1 MSKSKDNSKKLTYET
16 ATGEIEFTLMS
27 DMMFHYVMQKSEKAL
42 TGLVCA
48 LKGIAPDAV
57 KKLIVVNPIE
67 LNSAGKETI
76 MDIKL
81 TLNNNEVL
89 NIELQVYPDK
99 YWIPRSILYLCRAYD
114 NIGSGDNYSL
124 IKPTT
129 LFCITDQELI
139 PQADAEFYAK
149 YRLTNLK
156 SHNLYTDKFGI
167 NVLQLNH
174 TDIATQEDISNNL
187 VYWANLFK
195 ATTWEEFKNLAKNHP
210 DIEEVGNLIFELN
223 YDNQAKELLE
233 GQRRYREQMNTQYV
247 AGYTDAE
254 EKYELERA
262 KDKAALAEKD
272 SKLAEKDSTIAEK
285 DATIAEK
292 DSKLAEKNT
301 AIAEK
306 DATIAELRAELEKY
320 KK

>member
-1 MSKSKDNSKKLTYET
+1 
-16 ATGEIEFTLMS
+16 MS
-27 DMMFHYVMQKSEKAL
+27 DMMFHYVMQQSEKAL

-48 LKGIAPDAV
+48 LKGLSTDDVQDILV
-57 KKLIVVNPIE
+57 ENPID

-81 TLNNNEVL
+81 TLNNNEIL

-99 YWIPRSILYLCRAYD
+99 YWISRSIIYLCRAYD

-124 IKPTT
+124 VKPTT
-129 LFCITDQELI
+129 LFCITDHELI
-139 PQADAEFYAK
+139 PNAEAKFYAK
-149 YRLTNLK
+149 YRLINIK
-156 SHNLYTDKFGI
+156 NRHLYTDKFGI
-167 NVLQLNH
+167 NMLQLNH
-174 TDIATQEDISNNL
+174 TDLATKEDVRNNL

-233 GQRRYREQMNTQYV
+233 GQRRYREQMNSQYT

-254 EKYELERA
+254 EKYENEIV
-262 KDKAALAEKD
+262 
-272 SKLAEKDSTIAEK
+272 KLQS
-285 DATIAEK
+285 
-292 DSKLAEKNT
+292 
-301 AIAEK
+301 
-306 DATIAELRAELEKY
+306 ELKTLQAELEKY
-320 KK
+320 KNANR

>member
-1 MSKSKDNSKKLTYET
+1 MSKSKDNSQKLTYET

-27 DMMFHYVMQKSEKAL
+27 DMMFHYVMQNSKKAL

-48 LKGIAPDAV
+48 LKGLSTNDVQDILV
-57 KKLIVVNPIE
+57 ENPID

-81 TLNNNEVL
+81 TLNNNEIL

-99 YWIPRSILYLCRAYD
+99 YWISRSIIYLCRAYD

-124 IKPTT
+124 VKPTT

-139 PQADAEFYAK
+139 PNAEAEFYAK

-156 SHNLYTDKFGI
+156 NHHLYTDKFGI

-174 TDIATQEDISNNL
+174 TDLATQEDINHNL

-195 ATTWEEFKNLAKNHP
+195 ATTWEEFKKLAKDHP
-210 DIEEVGNLIFELN
+210 DIEEVGNMIFELN

-233 GQRRYREQMNTQYV
+233 GQRRYREQMNSQYT

-254 EKYELERA
+254 EKYESELA
-262 KDKAALAEKD
+262 K
-272 SKLAEKDSTIAEK
+272 
-285 DATIAEK
+285 
-292 DSKLAEKNT
+292 
-301 AIAEK
+301 K
-306 DATIAELRAELEKY
+306 DATIAELQAELEKY
-320 KK
+320 KNIKK

>member
-1 MSKSKDNSKKLTYET
+1 MSKSKDNSQKLTYET

-27 DMMFHYVMQKSEKAL
+27 DMMFHYVMQQSEKAL

-48 LKGIAPDAV
+48 LKGISPDHV
-57 KKLIVVNPIE
+57 KNILVENPID

-81 TLNNNEVL
+81 TLNNNEIL

-99 YWIPRSILYLCRAYD
+99 YWISRSIIYLCRAYD

-124 IKPTT
+124 VKPTT

-139 PQADAEFYAK
+139 PNAEAEFYAK
-149 YRLTNLK
+149 YRLINIK
-156 SHNLYTDKFGI
+156 NHHLYTDKFGI
-167 NVLQLNH
+167 NMLQLNH
-174 TDIATQEDISNNL
+174 TDLATQEDVRNNL
-187 VYWANLFK
+187 VYWADLFR

-233 GQRRYREQMNTQYV
+233 GQRRYREQMNSQYT

-254 EKYELERA
+254 EKYETEIV
-262 KDKAALAEKD
+262 
-272 SKLAEKDSTIAEK
+272 KLQS
-285 DATIAEK
+285 
-292 DSKLAEKNT
+292 
-301 AIAEK
+301 
-306 DATIAELRAELEKY
+306 ELKTLQAELEKY
-320 KK
+320 KNANR

>member
-1 MSKSKDNSKKLTYET
+1 MSKSKDNSQKLTYET

-27 DMMFHYVMQKSEKAL
+27 DMMFHYVMQNSKKAL

-48 LKGIAPDAV
+48 LKGLSTNDVQDILV
-57 KKLIVVNPIE
+57 ENPID

-81 TLNNNEVL
+81 TLNNNEIL

-99 YWIPRSILYLCRAYD
+99 YWISRSIIYLCRAYD

-124 IKPTT
+124 VKPTT

-139 PQADAEFYAK
+139 PNAEAEFYAK

-156 SHNLYTDKFGI
+156 NHHLYTDKFGI
-167 NVLQLNH
+167 NMLQLNH
-174 TDIATQEDISNNL
+174 TDLATQEDINHNL

-195 ATTWEEFKNLAKNHP
+195 ATTWEEFKKLAKDHP
-210 DIEEVGNLIFELN
+210 DIEEVGNMIFELN

-233 GQRRYREQMNTQYV
+233 GQRRYREQMNSQYT

-254 EKYELERA
+254 EKYENEIV
-262 KDKAALAEKD
+262 
-272 SKLAEKDSTIAEK
+272 KLQ
-285 DATIAEK
+285 
-292 DSKLAEKNT
+292 
-301 AIAEK
+301 
-306 DATIAELRAELEKY
+306 AELKTLQAELEKY
-320 KK
+320 KSTNK

>member
-1 MSKSKDNSKKLTYET
+1 MSKSKDNSQKLTYET

-27 DMMFHYVMQKSEKAL
+27 DMMFHYVMQQSEKAL

-48 LKGIAPDAV
+48 LKGLSPNNVQGIHV
-57 KKLIVVNPIE
+57 ENPID

-81 TLNNNEVL
+81 TLNNNEIL

-99 YWIPRSILYLCRAYD
+99 YWISRSIIYLCRAYD

-124 IKPTT
+124 VKPTT

-139 PQADAEFYAK
+139 PNAEAEFYAK

-156 SHNLYTDKFGI
+156 NHHLYTDKFGI
-167 NVLQLNH
+167 NMLQLNH
-174 TDIATQEDISNNL
+174 TDLATQEDIVNNL
-187 VYWANLFK
+187 VYWADLFK

-233 GQRRYREQMNTQYV
+233 GQRRYREQMNSQYT

-254 EKYELERA
+254 EKYEPELA
-262 KDKAALAEKD
+262 KKDAALAK
-272 SKLAEKDSTIAEK
+272 
-285 DATIAEK
+285 
-292 DSKLAEKNT
+292 
-301 AIAEK
+301 K
-306 DATIAELRAELEKY
+306 DATIAELQAELEKY
-320 KK
+320 KNANR